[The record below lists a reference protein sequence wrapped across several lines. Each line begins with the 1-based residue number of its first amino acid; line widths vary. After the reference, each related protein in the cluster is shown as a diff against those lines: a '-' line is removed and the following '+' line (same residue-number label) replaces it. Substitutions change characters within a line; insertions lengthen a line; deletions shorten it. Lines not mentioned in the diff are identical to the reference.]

1 MGRNYALLLF
11 FFFTF
16 CFLGSK
22 GLKSLVCFFSSFEV
36 TEDNVFTVLHG
47 GLGDNCWHKMLEG
60 KIVATSLKAWRTLVF
75 GEVKK
80 RTKR

>member
-1 MGRNYALLLF
+1 MLFYF

-22 GLKSLVCFFSSFEV
+22 GLKSLFCFFSSSEV

-47 GLGDNCWHKMLEG
+47 GLGDNGWHTMLEG
-60 KIVATSLKAWRTLVF
+60 KIVATSLKAWRTLVL